1 MVLLLLLTSVSL
13 STFGKQMFS
22 ANPGLLVFDK
32 LSSTVRTVI
41 FANDKIEP
49 CLFAK
54 GGGWNYS
61 QNQGK
66 DNKNWGLR
74 A

>member
-1 MVLLLLLTSVSL
+1 MLLLLLLTAVSL
-13 STFGKQMFS
+13 STFEKQMFS
-22 ANPGLLVFDK
+22 PNPGLLVVDK
-32 LSSTVRTVI
+32 LSSTVRTVT

-49 CLFAK
+49 CLSAK

-66 DNKNWGLR
+66 DNKN
-74 A
+74 